1 VTRPLGALLLAAC
14 LTGLGL
20 PAAGAE
26 KTDIIVLTNGDRV
39 TGEIRSLS
47 NGLLTYKTDDMG
59 TLSVE
64 WERIKRI
71 SSQWPF
77 ILEDTRGRRYTGAL
91 HETPEDG
98 QVMVLVESGPVTLKL
113 VDIVGIARF
122 GKSLTQRFQGYLDA
136 GFSLQK
142 AQHYTQLNLAG
153 DLSYRSQ
160 KWDIRAAASSYLTN
174 QDEVE
179 SITKHLISLNIK
191 RIFKDNW
198 TAAAFSQY
206 EQNTELNLAARLLA
220 GAGVGRYF
228 LRTNRRVISWVAAI
242 DITRENYFDET
253 ASETNLEGVLG
264 VDFQAFR
271 YVFPNMSISSSLYGY
286 PNLTTKGRVRVNFQA
301 NIRYEVFRRFYVSLG
316 FIDSYDS
323 KPGGETTAK
332 NDYSLTFGISW
343 SLT

>member
-1 VTRPLGALLLAAC
+1 VTRPLGALLLAAL
-14 LTGLGL
+14 LTGFG
-20 PAAGAE
+20 PQAIGAE

-39 TGEIRSLS
+39 TGEIQNLS

-59 TLSVE
+59 ILSVE

-77 ILEDTRGRRYTGAL
+77 ILEDSRGRRYTGAL

-98 QVMVLVESGPVTLKL
+98 QVLVLMESGPVTLNL

-122 GKSLTQRFQGYLDA
+122 GKSLIQRFQGYLDA

-153 DLSYRSQ
+153 NLTYLSK
-160 KWDIRAAASSYLTN
+160 KWDIRTAASSYLTN
-174 QDEVE
+174 QEEVE
-179 SITKHLISLNIK
+179 SITKHLISLSPK
-191 RIFKDNW
+191 RIFKERW
-198 TAAAFSQY
+198 TAGAFFQF
-206 EQNTELNLAARLLA
+206 EQNTELNLASRLLV
-220 GAGVGRYF
+220 GAGLGRYF
-228 LRTNRRVISWVAAI
+228 KRTNRQVISWVTAI

-253 ASETNLEGVLG
+253 ASETNLEAVLG

-271 YVFPNMSISSSLYGY
+271 YVFPNMSISSSLYTY
-286 PNLTTKGRVRVNFQA
+286 PNLTTKGRVRVNYQA
-301 NIRYEVFRRFYVSLG
+301 NIRYEVFRRFYISLG

-323 KPGGETTAK
+323 KPGGETTTK